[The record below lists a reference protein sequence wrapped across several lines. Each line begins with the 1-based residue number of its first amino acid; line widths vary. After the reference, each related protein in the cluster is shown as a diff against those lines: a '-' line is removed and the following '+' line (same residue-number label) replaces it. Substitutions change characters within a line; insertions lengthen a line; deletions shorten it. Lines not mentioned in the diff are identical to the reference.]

1 MSNNPKESDEE
12 IKVTDPLSSVVLLA
26 DEIQKDIE
34 TKLEPIQKLR
44 QINQLL
50 NDYHDVIHGA
60 ITKEA
65 SGGIKKKDFYSKVF
79 KVVSDR
85 MLNEKVL

>member
-50 NDYHDVIHGA
+50 NDYHDVIHEA
-60 ITKEA
+60 ISKEA
-65 SGGIKKKDFYSKVF
+65 LEGIKKKDFYSKVF